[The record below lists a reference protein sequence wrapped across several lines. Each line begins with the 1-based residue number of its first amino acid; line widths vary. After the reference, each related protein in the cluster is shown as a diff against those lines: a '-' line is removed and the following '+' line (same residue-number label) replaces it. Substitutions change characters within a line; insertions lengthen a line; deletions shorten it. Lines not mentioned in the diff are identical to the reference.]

1 MSERERMIELPV
13 KVGQKVYYT
22 FDGFI
27 EPCTIEIIFLDNYT
41 DQDGNCSC
49 MAKIHFDRE
58 DCPYASTEI
67 YFTDIGEIV
76 FLTKSEAEKALKGGE
91 GK

>member
-58 DCPYASTEI
+58 DFPYASTEI
-67 YFTDIGEIV
+67 YFTDIGKTV
-76 FLTKSEAEKALKGGE
+76 FLTKSEAEKALKGGVE
-91 GK
+91 